1 MICKDN
7 RENIDAVVILAGEP
21 VEGFARA
28 LLRKKAAEGCLLIAA
43 DAGADRVAGAGLA
56 PSLIVGDGDSLR
68 GAFPGVPRQTFP
80 ASKDFTDGEA
90 ALELALSKCEGVV
103 WLLGVLGGRPDHQL
117 SNLLLPLHCASPQRV
132 AVAGGDW
139 QGRYLGP
146 GRHIITGRPGDTVSL
161 LPLTEV
167 SGLSLQGFEYPLQNY
182 AARPGD
188 SRTVSNVLAAAE
200 AAVTVGGGCLLAIR
214 IMSREEMNQYERR
227 ITKSSS

>member
-1 MICKDN
+1 M
-7 RENIDAVVILAGEP
+7 DAVVILAGEP

-80 ASKDFTDGEA
+80 ARKDFTDGEA
-90 ALELALSKCEGVV
+90 ALELALSKCEGDV

-117 SNLLLPLHCASPQRV
+117 ANLLLPLHCASPQRV

-146 GRHIITGRPGDTVSL
+146 GRHIVTGRPGDTVSL

-167 SGLSLQGFEYPLQNY
+167 SGLSLQGFAYPLQNY

-214 IMSREEMNQYERR
+214 IMSREEMNQYERNQ
-227 ITKSSS
+227 